1 MYKRLIIYQKIS
13 IYFFVANMG
22 FYILND
28 SVLKK
33 TVPIEV
39 VGYSLFLSLGFF
51 VGVNICIDAL
61 RKESKLSKRNFNQNT
76 EN

>member
-13 IYFFVANMG
+13 IYLFALNMG

-33 TVPIEV
+33 AIPIEI
-39 VGYSLFLSLGFF
+39 VGYSFFLSLGLFI
-51 VGVNICIDAL
+51 GVNICIDVL
-61 RKESKLSKRNFNQNT
+61 RKDSKLPKRKSVQNT
-76 EN
+76 DN

>member
-13 IYFFVANMG
+13 IYLFAANMG

-33 TVPIEV
+33 AVPIEI
-39 VGYSLFLSLGFF
+39 VGYSLFLSLGLFI
-51 VGVNICIDAL
+51 GVNICIDVL
-61 RKESKLSKRNFNQNT
+61 RKESKLPKRSVNQNT
-76 EN
+76 DN

>member
-13 IYFFVANMG
+13 IYLFAANMG

-28 SVLKK
+28 SILKK
-33 TVPIEV
+33 VVPIEI

-51 VGVNICIDAL
+51 IGVNICIDLL
-61 RKESKLSKRNFNQNT
+61 RKASKTTTTQKLSKVD
-76 EN
+76 